1 MIDNYGMKNGI
12 LMPYVV
18 KYLPTAVLYYN
29 IFKPNFPL
37 ASIYIF
43 TSENYLGNTAIPQA
57 C

>member
-43 TSENYLGNTAIPQA
+43 TSEII
-57 C
+57 